1 MGPVI
6 EAWTAD
12 EIRAAEKPLLDAGT
26 PLMGRAAR
34 ALARAALADVAGRR
48 SAGEAAPR
56 PRLGGALGS
65 DGLAGPG
72 RVRPARRRAGG
83 RSGALGAR
91 AVLLV
96 GAGNNGGDALFA
108 GAHLARSGMRV
119 TAVLVAT
126 TVHAEGLAALEETG
140 AEVVARSELRVPAV
154 VEQVEAADVV
164 VDGLVGVGAR
174 GALRPPAGGI
184 VRALVESRAAAE
196 AAGTRWPWV
205 VAVDVPSG
213 IGVDDGSVP
222 GPVLPADRTV
232 TFGAYKPGLLLPP
245 AAALAGVVE
254 VADVGLG
261 PAQGQELS
269 STLRMEGADVAA
281 VLRVPTPRD
290 HKYTRGVVG
299 VVAGTEK
306 FPGAGVLATAGAVRA
321 GAGMVRALGPVNVTD
336 RIMMRHPEVV
346 TVGGRVQ
353 SWVLGP
359 GIPSDGSDAGQDRRV
374 YGALAAVTGV
384 LDVEVT
390 GGVVPAVID
399 AGAMALLEHRLPEI
413 AVLTP
418 HAGELVELMRGLGHE
433 VDRADIEAEPVRWAR
448 AAQRAT
454 GATVLLKGAVTVVAG
469 SGATYTQA
477 DAPAWL
483 ATAGAGDV
491 LAGVLGTLLAS
502 RADDVLADPALTSR
516 IAAAAV
522 VLHGRAAALASGGGP
537 VSASDVADAVPQV
550 IAEILAD

>member
-1 MGPVI
+1 MI

-12 EIRAAEKPLLDAGT
+12 EMRAAEKPLLDAGA
-26 PLMGRAAR
+26 PLMERAAW
-34 ALARAALADVAGRR
+34 ALARTAVADVARRR
-48 SAGEAAPR
+48 SAGDP
-56 PRLGGALGS
+56 PRLRLAGALGS
-65 DGLAGPG
+65 DGLPGPG
-72 RVRPARRRAGG
+72 RVRPPRRGGPARNA
-83 RSGALGAR
+83 AHGAR

-108 GAHLARSGMRV
+108 GAHLARSGIRV
-119 TAVLVAT
+119 TAFLVAG
-126 TVHAEGLAALEETG
+126 TVHDEGLAALEAAG
-140 AEVVARSELRVPAV
+140 AEVITRSELRVPVV
-154 VEQVEAADVV
+154 VERAEAADVV
-164 VDGLVGVGAR
+164 LDGLVGVGSR
-174 GALRPPAGGI
+174 GALRPPSGGI
-184 VRALVESRAAAE
+184 VRALVESRTTAE
-196 AAGTRWPWV
+196 AAGTPWPWV

-232 TFGAYKPGLLLPP
+232 TFGAHKPGLLLPP
-245 AAALAGVVE
+245 AAHLAGAVE
-254 VADVGLG
+254 VADVGIG
-261 PAQGQELS
+261 AAQGPQVPG
-269 STLRMEGADVAA
+269 TLRMEDADVAD
-281 VLRVPTPRD
+281 VLRVPGVRD

-306 FPGAGVLATAGAVRA
+306 YPGAGVLVTAGAVRA
-321 GAGMVRALGPVNVTD
+321 GAGMVRALGPTAVTD
-336 RIMMRHPEVV
+336 RILTRHPEVV
-346 TVGGRVQ
+346 TAGGRVQ

-384 LDVEVT
+384 LDAEVT

-399 AGAMALLEHRLPEI
+399 AGAMAMLEHRLPEI

-418 HAGELVELMRGLGHE
+418 HARELAELMRGLGHE
-433 VDRADIEAEPVRWAR
+433 VDRADVEAEPVRWAR

-454 GATVLLKGAVTVVAG
+454 GATVLLKGAVTVVVG
-469 SGATYTQA
+469 SGATFTQA
-477 DAPAWL
+477 EAPAWT

-491 LAGVLGTLLAS
+491 LAGLLGALLAS

-516 IAAAAV
+516 VAAAAV

-537 VSASDVADAVPQV
+537 VSASALADAVPRV
-550 IAEILAD
+550 IADVLAG

>member
-1 MGPVI
+1 MI

-26 PLMGRAAR
+26 PLMDRAAR
-34 ALARAALADVAGRR
+34 ALARTALADVARRR
-48 SAGEAAPR
+48 SAGSS
-56 PRLGGALGS
+56 PRLRLAGALGS
-65 DGLAGPG
+65 DGVPGPG
-72 RVRPARRRAGG
+72 RVRPPRRHGVSRNA
-83 RSGALGAR
+83 AHGAR

-119 TAVLVAT
+119 TAFLVASA
-126 TVHAEGLAALEETG
+126 VHAEGLAALEAAG
-140 AEVVARSELRVPAV
+140 GEVIARSELRVPVV
-154 VEQVEAADVV
+154 VEQVAAADVV
-164 VDGLVGVGAR
+164 LDGLVGVGSR
-174 GALRPPAGGI
+174 GALRPPSGGI

-196 AAGTRWPWV
+196 ATGAPWPWV
-205 VAVDVPSG
+205 IAVDVPSG

-222 GPVLPADRTV
+222 GPVLPADRTL
-232 TFGAYKPGLLLPP
+232 TFGAHKPGLLLPP
-245 AAALAGVVE
+245 AAHVAGVVE

-261 PAQGQELS
+261 AAQGPQVPG
-269 STLRMEGADVAA
+269 TLRMEEADAAA
-281 VLRVPTPRD
+281 VLRVPGVRD

-306 FPGAGVLATAGAVRA
+306 YPGAGVLVAAGAVRS
-321 GAGMVRALGPVNVTD
+321 GAGMVRALGPTTVTD
-336 RIMMRHPEVV
+336 RILTRHPEVV
-346 TVGGRVQ
+346 TAGGRVQ

-384 LDVEVT
+384 LDAEVT

-399 AGAMALLEHRLPEI
+399 AGAMAMLEHRLPEI

-418 HAGELVELMRGLGHE
+418 HAGELAELMRGLGHE

-454 GATVLLKGAVTVVAG
+454 GATVLLKGAVTVIVG
-469 SGATYTQA
+469 SGVTFAQA
-477 DAPAWL
+477 EAPAWL

-491 LAGVLGTLLAS
+491 LAGLLGTLLAA
-502 RADDVLADPALTSR
+502 RADDVLADPSLTSR
-516 IAAAAV
+516 VAAAAV
-522 VLHGRAAALASGGGP
+522 VLHGRAGALASGGGP
-537 VSASDVADAVPQV
+537 VSATDVADALPRV
-550 IAEILAD
+550 IADVLAR